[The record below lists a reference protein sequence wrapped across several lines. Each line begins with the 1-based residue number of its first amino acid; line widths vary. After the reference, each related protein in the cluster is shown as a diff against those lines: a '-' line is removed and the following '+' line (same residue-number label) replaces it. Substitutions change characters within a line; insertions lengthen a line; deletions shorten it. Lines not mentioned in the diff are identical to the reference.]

1 MPCPK
6 SPALNFTRILL
17 KLSGEI
23 LQGEKGFG
31 VDDAEVQRIAQEIVT
46 LNNEGI
52 SIGIVIGG
60 GNFFRGASEAGQK
73 MQRTS
78 ADLIGM
84 LATLQNAIILA
95 DKINQLNAKAEIF
108 TAHYV
113 QGVGKLFT
121 PEEAEIA
128 LAAGKITILAGGTGN
143 PFFTT
148 DTAAILRALEIHADI
163 VLKGTKVDGV
173 YDKDPEKYPDARL
186 IKSLSYDEYIKR
198 NLRVMDLT
206 AISLAKEHKLPI
218 KIFNIKARQ
227 NIHKAVYKEDVG
239 SIIK

>member
-1 MPCPK
+1 MPCSE

-52 SIGIVIGG
+52 SIGVVIGG
-60 GNFFRGASEAGQK
+60 GNFFRGASEAGKK

-84 LATLQNAIILA
+84 LATFQNAIILA
-95 DKINQLNAKAEIF
+95 DKINQLNSKAEIF

-128 LAAGKITILAGGTGN
+128 LSAGKITILAGGTGN

-173 YDKDPEKYPDARL
+173 YDNDPEKYPEARL

-218 KIFNIKARQ
+218 KIFNIKVRQ
-227 NIHKAVYKEDVG
+227 NIHNAVYKKDFG